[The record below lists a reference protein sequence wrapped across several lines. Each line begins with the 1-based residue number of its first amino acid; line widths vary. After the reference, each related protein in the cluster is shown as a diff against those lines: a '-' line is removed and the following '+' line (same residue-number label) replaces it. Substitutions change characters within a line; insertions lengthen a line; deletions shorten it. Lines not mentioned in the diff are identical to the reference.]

1 MFICG
6 TIVYSH
12 DNPARYD
19 LYKTETDCELKP
31 AANTKSNLTP
41 PLITITSA
49 DSGWAVIGVQNE
61 DVKEQVVKLVSIQ
74 KIIHMPGNLSA
85 AS

>member
-41 PLITITSA
+41 PLITITPA

-74 KIIHMPGNLSA
+74 KTIHMPGNLSA